1 MSTQGATL
9 SRPRR
14 LRIPVSAAACSLLVV
29 ARALPTVSWLLPP
42 LLINW
47 PELPH
52 TAPTTQSYDLHLLS
66 KLRLRDNNKKHGYG
80 LSKTVGDKQLRIFGQ
95 STNCDEGDGGAQD
108 ALGDGDG
115 DGLLCCRPLH
125 RHCLCQC
132 QPTSP
137 VTMCYKA
144 SFIIISVVIT
154 IDFLFLM

>member
-1 MSTQGATL
+1 MDKYIYKIEQIHCLFYTNTQGAAPMSTQGATL

-80 LSKTVGDKQLRIFGQ
+80 LSKTVGDK
-95 STNCDEGDGGAQD
+95 
-108 ALGDGDG
+108 
-115 DGLLCCRPLH
+115 
-125 RHCLCQC
+125 
-132 QPTSP
+132 
-137 VTMCYKA
+137 
-144 SFIIISVVIT
+144 
-154 IDFLFLM
+154 